1 MQRYRLTEY
10 KAACAATRE
19 VYDDHMRTTGA
30 TSLPVWIRSLG
41 HNPALAKAYWE
52 RAKGTLFGGSLPLP
66 LKEMVVFVVSAR
78 NGANYCSACHA
89 QCVLHLDQT
98 LDFTDLQEF
107 LVSDTLLRLPVY
119 YRSVVAFADKV
130 AADPNALTDADFQAL
145 LDEGFSLDEISEVVA
160 VVDMAT
166 MFNIY
171 TSAMCLDLDPE
182 YRAIL

>member
-10 KAACAATRE
+10 QDACAETRA

-30 TSLPVWIRSLG
+30 TTPPVWIRSLG
-41 HNPALAKAYWE
+41 HSPALAKAYWE

-78 NGANYCSACHA
+78 NGARYCSACHA

-98 LDFTDLQEF
+98 LAFSDLKHF
-107 LVSDTLLRLPVY
+107 LESDTVMRLPAY
-119 YRSVVAFADKV
+119 YRSVADFAQKLV
-130 AADPNALTDADFQAL
+130 ADPNVLDDADFQQL
-145 LDEGFSLDEISEVVA
+145 MDEGFSLDEIGEIVA

-171 TSAMCLDLDPE
+171 TSAMRLDLDPD

>member
-10 KAACAATRE
+10 QDAGAATRA
-19 VYDDHMRTTGA
+19 VYDDLMRTTGA
-30 TSLPVWIRSLG
+30 TSPPVWIRSLG
-41 HNPALAKAYWE
+41 HNPALARAYWE

-78 NGANYCSACHA
+78 NGAKYCSACHA

-98 LDFTDLQEF
+98 LDFSDLQGF
-107 LVSDTLLRLPVY
+107 LASDTVSRLPPY

-130 AADPNALTDADFQAL
+130 VADANALTDADFQAL
-145 LDEGFSLDEISEVVA
+145 VDEGFSLDEIGEVVA
-160 VVDMAT
+160 VIDLAT

-171 TSAMCLDLDPE
+171 TSAMRLDLDPE

>member
-10 KAACAATRE
+10 ADACAETRA
-19 VYDDHMRTTGA
+19 VYDDHMQTTGA
-30 TSLPVWIRSLG
+30 TAPPLWIRSLG

-52 RAKGTLFGGSLPLP
+52 RAKGTLFGGSLPLA

-78 NGANYCSACHA
+78 NGARYCSACHA

-98 LDFTDLQEF
+98 L
-107 LVSDTLLRLPVY
+107 
-119 YRSVVAFADKV
+119 AFADLAQFLASDTVMGLPAYYRNVVEFAQKV
-130 AADPNALTDADFQAL
+130 VADPNALADADFQSLMA
-145 LDEGFSLDEISEVVA
+145 EGFSLDEIGEIVA

-171 TSAMCLDLDPE
+171 TSAMQLDLDPD